1 MQEYVFFLGNHP
13 RLSYLELKSVLGDG
27 CDLSEPLS
35 PLPVCVAKCEEALDD
50 DLFDRL
56 GGCERVAVILGRQ
69 DKPWDAEGLL
79 ALLDPLPRKW
89 MLGAAVSESFAFEIK
104 KAAQQ
109 QGSKVKFVLPKGKN
123 EILNAAQVIFN
134 KLDRSPNAEL
144 IMFQMG
150 SEYYAVK
157 TIWIQDIRAYE
168 IRDTA
173 RPARHSTIGML
184 PPKLAQIMLNL
195 AVGNR
200 DSARILDP
208 FCGMGTVLQEGQLMG
223 YEMAGSDVSPEMVAA
238 SSANLTWLAAHF
250 NVSEDPAPKV
260 FQHDAAQPFPKN
272 FGEFD
277 VVVTEPDLGPPLR
290 APLPYLEI
298 VKRQNQLGALY
309 RKAFANFLQL
319 LKPGGRVVFVF
330 PAYRTGRPAFAS
342 QRGQDFVFM
351 PDDLLDGLDKLGYRR
366 VHPFGNHDRLLY
378 ARPDAWVGRELA
390 IWEKR

>member
-1 MQEYVFFLGNHP
+1 MPEYVFFLGNHP
-13 RLSYLELKSVLGDG
+13 QLSYLELKQVLGKR
-27 CDLSEPLS
+27 CDLNEPLS
-35 PLPVCVAKCEEALDD
+35 PLSLCVAKCKEALDD
-50 DLFDRL
+50 ALFDRL

-69 DKPWDAEGLL
+69 DKPWDAESLL

-109 QGSKVKFVLPKGKN
+109 QGSKVKFVLPKGKH

-134 KLDRSPNAEL
+134 KLDRPPNAEL

-150 SEYYAVK
+150 SEHYAVK

-173 RPARHSTIGML
+173 RPARHGKIGML
-184 PPKLAQIMLNL
+184 PPKLAQVMINL

-223 YEMAGSDVSPEMVAA
+223 YEMTGSDVSPEMVEA
-238 SSANLTWLAAHF
+238 SKANLAWLALYF
-250 NVSEDPAPKV
+250 NVSADPTPKV
-260 FQHDAAQPFPKN
+260 FQHDAVQPFPKN
-272 FGEFD
+272 MGGFD
-277 VVVTEPDLGPPLR
+277 AVVTEPDLGPPLR
-290 APLPYLEI
+290 APLSHLEI
-298 VKRQNQLGALY
+298 TKRQNQLGALY
-309 RKAFANFLQL
+309 RKAFANFLQV

-330 PAYRTGRPAFAS
+330 PAFAS
-342 QRGQDFVFM
+342 QRGRDFVFM
-351 PDDLLDGLDKLGYRR
+351 PDDLLDGIAKLGYRR
-366 VHPFGNHDRLLY
+366 VHPFGYQDRLFY
-378 ARPDAWVGRELA
+378 ARPDAWVGRDLT
-390 IWEKR
+390 IWEKKYGT